1 MALGPIIYISATLF
15 AYALVSKRLASSP
28 LSGPLA
34 FTTAGLVGYA
44 TGIIKPITVSDSPIS
59 VVLELTLA
67 LLLFTD
73 ASRVHLRSWHADMEL
88 PTRLL
93 TIGMPLTIIL
103 GSAIAYLVFPSIG
116 IIGAAIVATILAPTD
131 AALGQA
137 VITNRRVPIRIREAL
152 GVESGLNDGIALP
165 ILLFLITLGA
175 AEGGTAI
182 WNFLVEGIGIAVLVG
197 LVLGIGAASAIR
209 FALERSSIERHW
221 VRISLVV
228 VALGTYLVADHLGGS
243 GFVAAYV
250 AGLAFGR
257 VLGRLDAPSEHF
269 TEFGEEI
276 GTVLTMMSFSI
287 FGAYLLAPNLTAFTA
302 ATVLYAALSL
312 TAVRMIPVALSMVG
326 EDLAPPTLTYLGWF
340 GPRGLASVIFAG
352 VLVEEVGLEHSKLIV
367 GSVIVT
373 VALSVL
379 LHGVT
384 APWGANKYADW
395 YGSQP
400 ETARENKP
408 PA

>member
-1 MALGPIIYISATLF
+1 VASGPIIYISAALF

-28 LSGPLA
+28 LSGPLV
-34 FTTAGLVGYA
+34 FTTVGLVAYA
-44 TGIIKPITVSDSPIS
+44 TGIVKPITVSDSPIG

-73 ASRVHLRSWHADMEL
+73 ASRVQLRSWHADMEL

-116 IIGAAIVATILAPTD
+116 IIGAVIVATILAPTD

-137 VITNRRVPIRIREAL
+137 VITNRRVPVRIREAL

-165 ILLFLITLGA
+165 ILLFLITLDATEGGA
-175 AEGGTAI
+175 AF
-182 WNFLVEGIGIAVLVG
+182 WSFFVEGIGIAVLVG

-209 FALERSSIERHW
+209 FALERSSIARHW
-221 VRISLVV
+221 VRISLAV

-287 FGAYLLAPNLTAFTA
+287 FGAYLLAPNLNAFTA
-302 ATVLYAALSL
+302 ATVFYAALSL
-312 TAVRMIPVALSMVG
+312 TAVRMIPVALSMIG
-326 EDLAPPTLTYLGWF
+326 EDLTPPTLIYLGWF
-340 GPRGLASVIFAG
+340 GPRGLASIIFAG
-352 VLVEEVGLEHSKLIV
+352 VLVEELGIEQSELIV

-379 LHGVT
+379 LHGTT

-395 YGSQP
+395 YSSQP
-400 ETARENKP
+400 EAARENKP
-408 PA
+408 PE